1 MSEST
6 PVRDLAPLLRGLLPE
21 RHAGVY
27 IFAVAR
33 DGVIPAGLAP
43 IATIHEK
50 EGLTVIVEESAALAA
65 GLAPRFRAA
74 WITLTVHSALDA
86 VGLTAAIATA
96 LGRQRIPCNVVAG
109 THHDHLFVPLAE
121 AERAMLILSA
131 LASQGPPRALVPFA
145 HVADMARSIRFYETI
160 GLRVQN
166 TVAAPDR
173 AGITW
178 AWLAANDASLM
189 LAQATAPLD
198 AAAQG
203 VLFYLYVDDV
213 DLEFARLAAAGL
225 APTDKRTES
234 YAPRGEF
241 RVTDPDGYAV
251 MITHT

>member
-6 PVRDLAPLLRGLLPE
+6 PVRDLAPLLRGLHPE
-21 RHAGVY
+21 RHPGVY
-27 IFAVAR
+27 VFAVVAP
-33 DGVIPAGLAP
+33 GALPSGLTP
-43 IATIHEK
+43 IATIQER
-50 EGLTVIVEESAALAA
+50 EGTTVIVEESAALAA
-65 GLAPRFRAA
+65 GLTPRFRAA

-121 AERAMLILSA
+121 AERAMLILAA

-166 TVAAPDR
+166 TVAPPDR

-189 LAQATAPLD
+189 LAQATAPIHAD
-198 AAAQG
+198 QQG

-213 DLEFARLAAAGL
+213 EVEFARLSAAGL
-225 APTDKRTES
+225 APTEKRAES

-241 RVTDPDGYAV
+241 RVTDPDGYTV